1 MNLKEAF
8 RYQNFL
14 DRIFGAACV
23 SIEKRDHC
31 LTQTRNHLY
40 NKVNP
45 DMENVKEEVKTEEDF
60 FANDDVIQAML
71 FLIEEKEKLSIAI
84 NKAKESIDMDIDA
97 AVSVNKYRQLLNK
110 SVAFMMR
117 LNPCT
122 RIETGIAQ
130 KFNSTGDPVDYKYD
144 VEVTSVEAYDR
155 KAAKKIMKKVISE
168 ADKTSAAIDFVK
180 VNTTVD
186 YTPVFD
192 VNDSFEDVMNTF
204 LEMQGNKEQKQGA
217 IGSLIWTVI
226 QDGIISVSDST

>member
-14 DRIFGAACV
+14 DRIFGAACI

-117 LNPCT
+117 LKPCT

-155 KAAKKIMKKVISE
+155 KAAKKIMKEVISE

-204 LEMQGNKEQKQGA
+204 LEMQGNKEQK
-217 IGSLIWTVI
+217 
-226 QDGIISVSDST
+226 

>member
-14 DRIFGAACV
+14 DRIFGAACI

-155 KAAKKIMKKVISE
+155 KAAKKIMKEVISE

-204 LEMQGNKEQKQGA
+204 LEMQGNKEQK
-217 IGSLIWTVI
+217 
-226 QDGIISVSDST
+226 

>member
-14 DRIFGAACV
+14 DRIFGAACI

-155 KAAKKIMKKVISE
+155 KAAKKIMKEVISE

-204 LEMQGNKEQKQGA
+204 LEIQGNKEQKQGV

>member
-14 DRIFGAACV
+14 DRIFGAACI

-155 KAAKKIMKKVISE
+155 KAAKKIMKEVISE

-186 YTPVFD
+186 YTPTFD

-204 LEMQGNKEQKQGA
+204 LEMQGNKEQK
-217 IGSLIWTVI
+217 
-226 QDGIISVSDST
+226 

>member
-97 AVSVNKYRQLLNK
+97 AVSVNKYRQLLHK

-204 LEMQGNKEQKQGA
+204 LEMQGNKEQK
-217 IGSLIWTVI
+217 
-226 QDGIISVSDST
+226 

>member
-14 DRIFGAACV
+14 DRIFGAACI

-204 LEMQGNKEQKQGA
+204 LEMQGNKEQK
-217 IGSLIWTVI
+217 
-226 QDGIISVSDST
+226 

>member
-192 VNDSFEDVMNTF
+192 VNDSFDDVMNTF
-204 LEMQGNKEQKQGA
+204 LEMQGNKEQK
-217 IGSLIWTVI
+217 
-226 QDGIISVSDST
+226 

>member
-14 DRIFGAACV
+14 DRIFGAACI

-144 VEVTSVEAYDR
+144 VEVTNVEAYDR
-155 KAAKKIMKKVISE
+155 KAAKKIMKEVISE

-204 LEMQGNKEQKQGA
+204 LEMQGNKEQK
-217 IGSLIWTVI
+217 
-226 QDGIISVSDST
+226 

>member
-144 VEVTSVEAYDR
+144 VEVTSVESYDR

-204 LEMQGNKEQKQGA
+204 LEMQGNKEQK
-217 IGSLIWTVI
+217 
-226 QDGIISVSDST
+226 

>member
-14 DRIFGAACV
+14 DRIFGAACI

-155 KAAKKIMKKVISE
+155 KAAKKIMKEVISE

-180 VNTTVD
+180 VNTTV
-186 YTPVFD
+186 YYAPVFD

-204 LEMQGNKEQKQGA
+204 LEMQGNKEQK
-217 IGSLIWTVI
+217 
-226 QDGIISVSDST
+226 

>member
-14 DRIFGAACV
+14 DRIFGAACI

-155 KAAKKIMKKVISE
+155 KAAKKIMKEVISE

-204 LEMQGNKEQKQGA
+204 LEIQGNKEQK
-217 IGSLIWTVI
+217 
-226 QDGIISVSDST
+226 

>member
-192 VNDSFEDVMNTF
+192 VNDSFEDVMNAF
-204 LEMQGNKEQKQGA
+204 LEMQGNKEQK
-217 IGSLIWTVI
+217 
-226 QDGIISVSDST
+226 

>member
-14 DRIFGAACV
+14 DRIFGAACI

-130 KFNSTGDPVDYKYD
+130 KFNSTGDPVDYKYN

-155 KAAKKIMKKVISE
+155 KAAKKIMKEVISE

-204 LEMQGNKEQKQGA
+204 LEIQGNKEQK
-217 IGSLIWTVI
+217 
-226 QDGIISVSDST
+226 

>member
-14 DRIFGAACV
+14 DRIFGAACI

-155 KAAKKIMKKVISE
+155 KAAKKIMKEVISE

-192 VNDSFEDVMNTF
+192 VNDSFEDVMNKF
-204 LEMQGNKEQKQGA
+204 FEIQGNKEQK
-217 IGSLIWTVI
+217 
-226 QDGIISVSDST
+226 

>member
-186 YTPVFD
+186 YTPIFD

-204 LEMQGNKEQKQGA
+204 LEMQGNKEQK
-217 IGSLIWTVI
+217 
-226 QDGIISVSDST
+226 

>member
-14 DRIFGAACV
+14 DRIFGAACI

-31 LTQTRNHLY
+31 LIQTRNHLY

-84 NKAKESIDMDIDA
+84 NKAKRSIDMDIDA
-97 AVSVNKYRQLLNK
+97 AVAVNKYRQLLNK

-122 RIETGIAQ
+122 RTETGIAQ

-155 KAAKKIMKKVISE
+155 KAAKKIMKEVISE
-168 ADKTSAAIDFVK
+168 ADKTSANIDFAK

-204 LEMQGNKEQKQGA
+204 LGMQEGREQK
-217 IGSLIWTVI
+217 
-226 QDGIISVSDST
+226 

>member
-14 DRIFGAACV
+14 DRIFGAACI

-40 NKVNP
+40 NNKVNP

-155 KAAKKIMKKVISE
+155 KAAKKIMKEVISE

-204 LEMQGNKEQKQGA
+204 LEMQGNKEQK
-217 IGSLIWTVI
+217 
-226 QDGIISVSDST
+226 

>member
-14 DRIFGAACV
+14 DRIFGVACI

-71 FLIEEKEKLSIAI
+71 FLTEEKEKLSIAI

-155 KAAKKIMKKVISE
+155 KAAKKIMKEVISE

-204 LEMQGNKEQKQGA
+204 LEMQGNKEQK
-217 IGSLIWTVI
+217 
-226 QDGIISVSDST
+226 

>member
-14 DRIFGAACV
+14 DRIFGAACI

-155 KAAKKIMKKVISE
+155 KAAKKIMKEVISE

-186 YTPVFD
+186 YAPVFD

-204 LEMQGNKEQKQGA
+204 LEMQGNKEQK
-217 IGSLIWTVI
+217 
-226 QDGIISVSDST
+226 

>member
-14 DRIFGAACV
+14 DRIFGAACI

-155 KAAKKIMKKVISE
+155 KAAKKIMKEVISE

-204 LEMQGNKEQKQGA
+204 LEMQGNKEQR
-217 IGSLIWTVI
+217 
-226 QDGIISVSDST
+226 

>member
-45 DMENVKEEVKTEEDF
+45 NMENVKEEVKTEEDF

-204 LEMQGNKEQKQGA
+204 LEMQGNKEQK
-217 IGSLIWTVI
+217 
-226 QDGIISVSDST
+226 

>member
-204 LEMQGNKEQKQGA
+204 LEMQGHKEQK
-217 IGSLIWTVI
+217 
-226 QDGIISVSDST
+226 

>member
-1 MNLKEAF
+1 M
-8 RYQNFL
+8 
-14 DRIFGAACV
+14 DRIFGAACI

-155 KAAKKIMKKVISE
+155 KAAKKIMKEVISE

-186 YTPVFD
+186 YTPTFD

-204 LEMQGNKEQKQGA
+204 LEMQGNKEQK
-217 IGSLIWTVI
+217 
-226 QDGIISVSDST
+226 

>member
-14 DRIFGAACV
+14 DRIFGAACI

-155 KAAKKIMKKVISE
+155 KAAKKIMKEVISE

-204 LEMQGNKEQKQGA
+204 LEMRGNKEQK
-217 IGSLIWTVI
+217 
-226 QDGIISVSDST
+226 

>member
-14 DRIFGAACV
+14 DRIFGAACI

-60 FANDDVIQAML
+60 FANDDVIHAML

-155 KAAKKIMKKVISE
+155 KAAKKIMKEVISE

-204 LEMQGNKEQKQGA
+204 LEMQGNKEQK
-217 IGSLIWTVI
+217 
-226 QDGIISVSDST
+226 

>member
-14 DRIFGAACV
+14 DRIFGAACI

-84 NKAKESIDMDIDA
+84 NKAKKSIDMDIDA

-155 KAAKKIMKKVISE
+155 KAAKKIMKEVISE

-204 LEMQGNKEQKQGA
+204 LEMQGNKEQK
-217 IGSLIWTVI
+217 
-226 QDGIISVSDST
+226 

>member
-14 DRIFGAACV
+14 DRIFGAACI

-217 IGSLIWTVI
+217 IGSLIWAVI

>member
-117 LNPCT
+117 LNPGT

-204 LEMQGNKEQKQGA
+204 LEMQGNKEQK
-217 IGSLIWTVI
+217 
-226 QDGIISVSDST
+226 

>member
-14 DRIFGAACV
+14 DRIFGAACI

-117 LNPCT
+117 LILQNNMLDYFLKNFND
-122 RIETGIAQ
+122 EKFMSLNSNIAHLLH
-130 KFNSTGDPVDYKYD
+130 
-144 VEVTSVEAYDR
+144 
-155 KAAKKIMKKVISE
+155 
-168 ADKTSAAIDFVK
+168 
-180 VNTTVD
+180 
-186 YTPVFD
+186 
-192 VNDSFEDVMNTF
+192 
-204 LEMQGNKEQKQGA
+204 LE
-217 IGSLIWTVI
+217 
-226 QDGIISVSDST
+226 

>member
-97 AVSVNKYRQLLNK
+97 AVSVNKYRQLFNK

-204 LEMQGNKEQKQGA
+204 LEMQGNKEQK
-217 IGSLIWTVI
+217 
-226 QDGIISVSDST
+226 

>member
-217 IGSLIWTVI
+217 IGSLIWAVI

>member
-14 DRIFGAACV
+14 DRIFGEACI

-155 KAAKKIMKKVISE
+155 KAAKKIMKEVISE

-186 YTPVFD
+186 YTTVFD

-204 LEMQGNKEQKQGA
+204 LEMQGNKEQK
-217 IGSLIWTVI
+217 
-226 QDGIISVSDST
+226 

>member
-14 DRIFGAACV
+14 DRIFGAACI

-84 NKAKESIDMDIDA
+84 NKAKESVDMDIDA

-155 KAAKKIMKKVISE
+155 KAAKKIMKEVISE

-204 LEMQGNKEQKQGA
+204 LEMQGNKEQK
-217 IGSLIWTVI
+217 
-226 QDGIISVSDST
+226 